1 MKMENL
7 LTIEEAAALFQVHHN
22 TIRKLIRTQG
32 LPCFKLNGSVYRFRE
47 SELLAWVDA
56 QREAQD
62 AKR

>member
-1 MKMENL
+1 MENL
-7 LTIEEAAALFQVHHN
+7 LTIEEAAALFQVNHN

-32 LPCFKLNGSVYRFRE
+32 LPCFKLNGSGYSFRE

-62 AKR
+62 AKH

>member
-1 MKMENL
+1 MENL
-7 LTIEEAAALFQVHHN
+7 LTITEAAALFQVHHN
-22 TIRKLIRTQG
+22 TIRKLIRQG

-47 SELLAWVDA
+47 SELLEWVDA